1 RSVPWSGS
9 SPIVDVGFGNACAAE
24 LALHVPRHAGVLF
37 ENWNE
42 GLHEALHILVG
53 DGGHAGA
60 EILDGVVVALD
71 HGGGVHGV
79 DAVGV
84 GGFKLA
90 QHALRLQAGD
100 LEIEGALGST
110 AFGRRG
116 VVTG

>member
-1 RSVPWSGS
+1 
-9 SPIVDVGFGNACAAE
+9 
-24 LALHVPRHAGVLF
+24 
-37 ENWNE
+37 
-42 GLHEALHILVG
+42 
-53 DGGHAGA
+53 
-60 EILDGVVVALD
+60 GVVVALD

-100 LEIEGALGST
+100 LEIEGALGSA

-116 VVTG
+116 VVTGGILVERGIGSAGLLPADLIGRGRLGELGEIPGDGLGLLIVLKREAAGGGLV